1 MDPSNE
7 FTNPEEFEKVD
18 KIPEQDEE
26 VTTTSFSGET
36 VEADRYEPDYSSPP
50 KTGGAETTENLLDFG
65 DDSDQYRQN
74 PPTDFDHLV
83 SSNEPLKPSAPPAS
97 GFDLLG
103 DSETYENKPITSSS
117 EKETPVKPPE
127 RKEAVAAPADAW
139 LKNVDPRV
147 GEKSK
152 SEKRDETKAESG
164 TEALSDK
171 VTLLELI
178 YWRDVKKTGVVFG
191 SMLFILLSLSC
202 FSVLSVL
209 AYLSLAILTVT
220 LSFRIYKN
228 VLQAVQKSGEGHPFK
243 QFLEM
248 SIDLPEDKVREAVVD
263 VLKHL
268 NCTIRELRRL
278 FLVEDLVDS
287 IKFGLLL
294 WVLTYVGSWFNGMT
308 LIILAVVAIFTL
320 PKVYETY
327 KVQIDHYV
335 DIVRTQKDNVW
346 KQVQEKVPFL
356 KKKEKKQ

>member
-127 RKEAVAAPADAW
+127 RKEAVAAPAAVRTKPSEFDAW

-147 GEKSK
+147 
-152 SEKRDETKAESG
+152 
-164 TEALSDK
+164 
-171 VTLLELI
+171 LELI

>member
-7 FTNPEEFEKVD
+7 YTNPEEFEKVD

-36 VEADRYEPDYSSPP
+36 VEADRYEPDYSPPP

-127 RKEAVAAPADAW
+127 RKEAVAAPAVRTKPSEFDAW

-147 GEKSK
+147 
-152 SEKRDETKAESG
+152 
-164 TEALSDK
+164 
-171 VTLLELI
+171 LELI

-248 SIDLPEDKVREAVVD
+248 SIDLPEDKAREAVVD

>member
-127 RKEAVAAPADAW
+127 RKEAVAAPAVRTKPSEFDAW

-147 GEKSK
+147 
-152 SEKRDETKAESG
+152 
-164 TEALSDK
+164 
-171 VTLLELI
+171 LELI

>member
-1 MDPSNE
+1 MDPSIDESRDNA
-7 FTNPEEFEKVD
+7 EEFETVD
-18 KIPEQDEE
+18 SIPEQDEE

-36 VEADRYEPDYSSPP
+36 VEADRYEPGYSSPA
-50 KTGGAETTENLLDFG
+50 KTAGTENTQNLLDFDNEQLG
-65 DDSDQYRQN
+65 QIS
-74 PPTDFDHLV
+74 PSEFVPI
-83 SSNEPLKPSAPPAS
+83 SSNSEPLKPSAPPAFS
-97 GFDLLG
+97 GLDLLG
-103 DSETYENKPITSSS
+103 ETYENNPTTSSS
-117 EKETPVKPPE
+117 EKTTPVKAPE
-127 RKEAVAAPADAW
+127 RKEAVSAPAAERSSPSQFDAW

-147 GEKSK
+147 
-152 SEKRDETKAESG
+152 
-164 TEALSDK
+164 
-171 VTLLELI
+171 LELI

-191 SMLFILLSLSC
+191 SMLFVLLSLSC

-209 AYLSLAILTVT
+209 AYLSLAVLTVT

-248 SIDLPEDKVREAVVD
+248 NIDLPEDKAREAVVNI
-263 VLKHL
+263 LKHL

-308 LIILAVVAIFTL
+308 IIILDVIAIFTL

-335 DIVRTQKDNVW
+335 DLARTHRDNMW
-346 KQVQEKVPFL
+346 KQVQAKVPFL
-356 KKKEKKQ
+356 KKKEKKL

>member
-147 GEKSK
+147 
-152 SEKRDETKAESG
+152 
-164 TEALSDK
+164 
-171 VTLLELI
+171 LELI

>member
-7 FTNPEEFEKVD
+7 YTNPEEFEKVD

-36 VEADRYEPDYSSPP
+36 VEADRYEPDYSPPP

-127 RKEAVAAPADAW
+127 RKEAVAAPAAVRTKPSEFDAW

-147 GEKSK
+147 
-152 SEKRDETKAESG
+152 
-164 TEALSDK
+164 
-171 VTLLELI
+171 LELI

-248 SIDLPEDKVREAVVD
+248 SIDLPEDKAREAVVD